1 MGFQSQANFKR
12 AQNNPRNSAAAPQV
26 GLNSQRSFME
36 SKNNGTPRPSTNI
49 GKSNGCRQQSF

>member
-12 AQNNPRNSAAAPQV
+12 AQIDPRNSAAAPQV

-36 SKNNGTPRPSTNI
+36 SKINAARPSTNI
-49 GKSNGCRQQSF
+49 GKSNGSRQQTF